1 MDSNQTH
8 SQLPET
14 KEDTLALVA
23 KVAELN
29 LLFAQQEIGR
39 RIVDPDIPTK
49 VLLELAEHSYK
60 TSGMAKKQE
69 AKAAG
74 PGFSLVINFPEGN
87 QMRLE
92 KVVEGAVHEDTPES
106 LLEEVRP
113 VINWDA
119 APEFSE
125 GANTK

>member
-1 MDSNQTH
+1 MDSNQTP
-8 SQLPET
+8 SPLPET
-14 KEDTLALVA
+14 KEDTLTLVA

-69 AKAAG
+69 VADPSQNRAIIQIVL
-74 PGFSLVINFPEGN
+74 PGSGREITLGGGGETIDAEPTPATLV
-87 QMRLE
+87 
-92 KVVEGAVHEDTPES
+92 
-106 LLEEVRP
+106 EEARQI
-113 VINWDA
+113 INWDSV
-119 APEFSE
+119 PEFS
-125 GANTK
+125 GANE